1 MYYYSLTDFFL
12 IDLPTSNNP
21 NSENHKKMSQNGEK
35 PS

>member
-21 NSENHKKMSQNGEK
+21 NEENHKKNVS
-35 PS
+35 